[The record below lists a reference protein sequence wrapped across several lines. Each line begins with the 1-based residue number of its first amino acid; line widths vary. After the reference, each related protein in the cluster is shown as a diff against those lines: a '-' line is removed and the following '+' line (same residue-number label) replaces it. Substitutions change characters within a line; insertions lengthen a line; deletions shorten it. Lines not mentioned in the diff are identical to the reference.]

1 MAQNVNPA
9 SSGVRLHDQGDKDGT
24 GKVGGS
30 ASQQVSKRLQ
40 SELMSLMMSQD
51 KGLSAFP
58 DGDNLLSWIGTV
70 EGPKD
75 SVYEGLRY
83 KLRLEFPA
91 GYPYQSPTVKFITPC
106 FHPNVDTHGN
116 ICLDILKEKWSAL
129 YEVRT
134 ILLSIQS
141 LLGEPNNA
149 SPLNSHAAELWSSQ
163 AAYKKYLLEKYEKES
178 KQHL

>member
-1 MAQNVNPA
+1 MAQNVAPSEGGRVHA
-9 SSGVRLHDQGDKDGT
+9 QADKDGAN
-24 GKVGGS
+24 KVNGS
-30 ASQQVSKRLQ
+30 SGQQVSKRLQ
-40 SELMSLMMSQD
+40 SELMNLMTSQD
-51 KGLSAFP
+51 KGISAFP

-70 EGPKD
+70 EGPQD
-75 SVYEGLRY
+75 SVYEGLKY

-91 GYPYQSPTVKFITPC
+91 GYPYQSPTVRFTTPC

-149 SPLNSHAAELWSSQ
+149 SPLNTRAAELWQ
-163 AAYKKYLLEKYEKES
+163 NQVQYKKYLLEQYNKEANKS
-178 KQHL
+178 I